1 MADSDPLDPIKPTPF
16 DAVPTAPA
24 HAPAHDSPPRRPGI
38 PWVLPALGGLVLL
51 ALVVIFWLPAWVGD
65 GTAPDRGPAAAPET
79 ATAAAKPGP
88 ATAPPGAATP
98 DATPWSDAQAA
109 RLRKEAQDV
118 LGELVDLQFTLE
130 EHGAPRWAA
139 EPFAAATA
147 SAAAGDEL
155 YKSRQYEQAK
165 ARYQEALTSLQGLQD
180 AMPGELATRLE
191 AARQAIEAGT
201 PEPAVE
207 ALEIA
212 ELIEPGNA
220 QAAALRERLEALP
233 RVNELL
239 AEAKT
244 AEADGSLKGAEQ
256 ALEQAVA
263 LDPGHQRV
271 RAELARVSAA
281 LLELQFNA
289 AMTGGYS
296 ALDGGRFEEARK
308 AFRAAAKLRPD
319 AGEVADALREV
330 DAAATAHRLGSLQT
344 TGLRDEEHEQ
354 WAAAVEQY
362 QQALK
367 LDPNVLFAREGLA
380 RAEPR
385 AHLNGQLRKVIDEP
399 GRLSDTAVAA
409 DAALLLAQA
418 EAVDPRGPELAGQI
432 DALRNLLRQASI
444 PVEVVLHSDSETEV
458 VVYKVARLGR
468 FAERELSLRP
478 GTYTAVGSRNG
489 YRDVRRSFTVDPN
502 DPPGPISIICTDP
515 I

>member
-1 MADSDPLDPIKPTPF
+1 MADRDQLDPIKPTPF
-16 DAVPTAPA
+16 DAAQTAPVQ
-24 HAPAHDSPPRRPGI
+24 APAPDTPSRRPGI

-51 ALVVIFWLPAWVGD
+51 ALVVIFWLPDWVGEV
-65 GTAPDRGPAAAPET
+65 TVPGPAAAPEN
-79 ATAAAKPGP
+79 AT
-88 ATAPPGAATP
+88 TAPEPGAASATTGAATP
-98 DATPWSDAQAA
+98 DTTPWSDAQAA

-118 LGELVDLQFTLE
+118 LAELVDLQFTLE

-155 YKSRQYEQAK
+155 YKNRQYAPAT
-165 ARYQEALTSLQGLQD
+165 ARYREALAILQGLQD
-180 AMPGELATRLE
+180 AMPEELAARLE
-191 AARQAIEAGT
+191 TARQALEAGT

-220 QAAALRERLEALP
+220 QAAALRQRVEALP

-239 AEAKT
+239 AEAKA
-244 AEADGSLKGAEQ
+244 AEADGSLQGAEH

-263 LDPGHQRV
+263 LDPEHQHA

-281 LLELQFNA
+281 RLELQFNA
-289 AMTGGYS
+289 AMTDGYS

-308 AFRAAAKLRPD
+308 AFRSAAKLKPD

-330 DAAATAHRLGSLQT
+330 DAAATAHQLGTLQT
-344 TGLRDEEHEQ
+344 VGLRDEEHEQ
-354 WAAAVEQY
+354 WAAAADRY
-362 QQALK
+362 RQALK
-367 LDPNVLFAREGLA
+367 LDPNVLFAKEGLA

-385 AHLNGQLRKVIDEP
+385 ARLDGQLRKVIEEP

-409 DAALLLAQA
+409 DAGLLLAQA
-418 EAVDPRGPELAGQI
+418 EAVNPRGPELAGQI
-432 DALRNLLRQASI
+432 DTLRNLLRQASI
-444 PVEVVLHSDSETEV
+444 PVEVVLRSDSETEV

-468 FAERELSLRP
+468 FDERELSLRP
-478 GTYTAVGSRNG
+478 GTYTAVGSRLG
-489 YRDVRRSFTVDPN
+489 YRDVRRNFTVDPN